1 MSALLFII
9 GVALVFFFS
18 GRKFTTGLIVAS
30 VTLLVMYIL
39 LAVLIDVG
47 KKRRLKKKGLK
58 VVTKERV
65 IHHKYDDGFG
75 AYYVD
80 ETRTEEFIVPI
91 DWNENDVYRRL
102 P

>member
-9 GVALVFFFS
+9 GIALLFFLS
-18 GRKFTTGLIVAS
+18 GEKFTTGLIIAS
-30 VTLLVMYIL
+30 VSLFVTYIL
-39 LAVLIDVG
+39 IVVSLDVG

-58 VVTKERV
+58 IVTKERV